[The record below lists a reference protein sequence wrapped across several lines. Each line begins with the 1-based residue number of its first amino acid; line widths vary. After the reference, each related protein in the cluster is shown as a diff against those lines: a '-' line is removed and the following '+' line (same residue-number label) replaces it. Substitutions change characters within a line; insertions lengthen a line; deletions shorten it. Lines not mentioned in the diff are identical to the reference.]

1 MYLGNL
7 NIRSEWAEFVRKEEE
22 VNKIICKYLRELYA
36 LNIED
41 YAHKTYIDVTGG
53 IKKDLPTEEERYNAL
68 KYIDEFVNEEMADF
82 DSKMKPNSKFFR
94 RQLFEAITK
103 QTIPQEQKDKM
114 IKLFEQRF
122 LQVKNQKWTTGR
134 KSAWGRRASTD
145 TDSVIKIFNN
155 IDKSNEK
162 ENTEIIIPDDIDPED
177 MQRRIKDFYYQFF
190 NKKNRKDRKGNFV
203 VTPEDQAKFS
213 AIGLA
218 NELEDAML
226 ENSDIRR
233 YLATYIATELYN
245 IIEDERAKAIATERS
260 PGKNKEYDFHTETI
274 LSYKNKKGLEDAAK
288 FDMFF
293 DSKTNLMSL
302 GVRLDD
308 YIITSAKVI
317 DILENSTHME
327 SSLLTYNNQHS
338 KDNELLLEYLLSIYK
353 DLKYYYL
360 IEKEKKEVYSLS
372 YLVDKDKICLDP
384 NGLYLDQ
391 TALLDNKYQ
400 LWYAKAVRK

>member
-36 LNIED
+36 ANIG
-41 YAHKTYIDVTGG
+41 YLSNQTYIEILGG
-53 IKKDLPTEEERYNAL
+53 RKDKLLTDEERYNAR
-68 KYIDEFVNEEMADF
+68 KSIDETTDKLLAAF
-82 DSKMKPNSKFFR
+82 DSKMKPNSPFFR
-94 RQLFEAITK
+94 KQLFEAIT
-103 QTIPQEQKDKM
+103 QTTIPKEQKDDM

-122 LQVKNQKWTTGR
+122 LKVKDQKWTEGR

-145 TDSVIKIFNN
+145 TESVIKILNN
-155 IDKSNEK
+155 IDESKGK
-162 ENTEIIIPDDIDPED
+162 KVKEIIIPSNINIED
-177 MQRRIKDFYYQFF
+177 MQERIKGFYYEFSSE
-190 NKKNRKDRKGNFV
+190 KNRKDRNGNFL
-203 VTPEDQAKFS
+203 VTPETQAQRS
-213 AIGLA
+213 AKGLA
-218 NELEDAML
+218 NELEDAIL
-226 ENSDIRR
+226 DNSDVRGD
-233 YLATYIATELYN
+233 LAIYIATELYN
-245 IIEDERAKAIATERS
+245 MIEDERAKAIAIERS
-260 PGKNKEYDFHTETI
+260 PGKNKEYDFHTEAI
-274 LSYKNKKGLEDAAK
+274 LSYKNEKGLEDAAR

-302 GVRLDD
+302 GARLDK
-308 YIITSAKVI
+308 YIITSAEVI

-384 NGLYLDQ
+384 NGLYLNQ